1 MNYLYRV
8 NQRVRIVGNTTIQ
21 HYAPLGQVAKIK
33 NRTSWGNREAYVV
46 SCKTTNGMPTQLII
60 QGDLRPEGA
69 RVV

>member
-1 MNYLYRV
+1 MNYLYKV

-33 NRTSWGNREAYVV
+33 SRTSWGNREAYVV
-46 SCKTTNGMPTQLII
+46 SCKTTNGMQTQLII
-60 QGDLRPEGA
+60 EHDLRFPGA

>member
-1 MNYLYRV
+1 MNYLYKV

-33 NRTSWGNREAYVV
+33 SLTSWCDREAYVV
-46 SCKTTNGMPTQLII
+46 SCETTNGRPTRVII
-60 QGDLRPEGA
+60 ERDLRSAGA